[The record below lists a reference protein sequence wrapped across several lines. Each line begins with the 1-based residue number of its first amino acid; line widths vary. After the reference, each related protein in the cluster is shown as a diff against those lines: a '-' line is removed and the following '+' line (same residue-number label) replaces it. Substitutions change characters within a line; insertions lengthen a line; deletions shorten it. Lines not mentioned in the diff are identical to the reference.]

1 MRHLLGN
8 TLVIEDLDSA
18 IALTRQFRPSARLVT
33 LDGEVIN
40 TSGAITGG
48 QTDQK
53 KAGSSV
59 VRVNLR
65 RLKRRSGS

>member
-8 TLVIEDLDSA
+8 TLVVEDLDSA
-18 IALTRQFRPSARLVT
+18 IALTRRFRSSARLVT

-53 KAGSSV
+53 K
-59 VRVNLR
+59 
-65 RLKRRSGS
+65 SGLLSPRTRTRDA